1 MGSFAPE
8 LKGIMA
14 EFTVKRGRG
23 QPFRRK
29 SRGFAIENLRRK
41 KRSLR
46 VQAASLAFN
55 QVIVSK
61 QRSCRIIFL
70 VHFTK
75 GRVFANVPAKRQ
87 AKQQKKA
94 PRFTARRMPNDVF
107 T

>member
-46 VQAASLAFN
+46 VQAASLAF
-55 QVIVSK
+55 QSGDCVETA
-61 QRSCRIIFL
+61 QLQDYF
-70 VHFTK
+70 
-75 GRVFANVPAKRQ
+75 
-87 AKQQKKA
+87 
-94 PRFTARRMPNDVF
+94 PRTLY
-107 T
+107 

>member
-8 LKGIMA
+8 LKGITA
-14 EFTVKRGRG
+14 EFTVKRGGG

-41 KRSLR
+41 REACAFR
-46 VQAASLAFN
+46 RQASHFN
-55 QVIVSK
+55 PVIVSK